1 MSRKDT
7 YHYLVKSVLI
17 REGWTIYHDPYFLK
31 SDPKLSIDLG
41 AERIIA
47 AEKNCDTLAVE
58 VKSFITD
65 SQVMELEK
73 AIGQYGIYEELLKIQ
88 EPDRELY
95 LAVPIDAFEN
105 IFSRQVGKVAVK
117 KFNLKLIIFSFSE
130 LDLQKN
136 LPINNLE
143 FLILLKA
150 N

>member
-7 YHYLVKSVLI
+7 YHYLVKSALI
-17 REGWTIYHDPYFLK
+17 REGWKISHDPYLLK

-47 AEKNCDTLAVE
+47 AEKNCDKIAVE

-65 SQVMELEK
+65 SQVTELEK

-95 LAVPIDAFEN
+95 LAVPIDAFDN
-105 IFSRQVGKVAVK
+105 IFSRQVGKIAVK

-130 LDLQKN
+130 SDLQW
-136 LPINNLE
+136 I
-143 FLILLKA
+143 IQ
-150 N
+150 

>member
-1 MSRKDT
+1 
-7 YHYLVKSVLI
+7 
-17 REGWTIYHDPYFLK
+17 
-31 SDPKLSIDLG
+31 
-41 AERIIA
+41 
-47 AEKNCDTLAVE
+47 
-58 VKSFITD
+58 
-65 SQVMELEK
+65 MELEK

-136 LPINNLE
+136 LPTNNLE

>member
-7 YHYLVKSVLI
+7 YHYLVKSALI
-17 REGWTIYHDPYFLK
+17 REGWTIYHDPYVLK

-47 AEKNCDTLAVE
+47 AEKNCDKIAVE

-65 SQVMELEK
+65 SQVTELEK

-95 LAVPIDAFEN
+95 LAVPIDAFDN
-105 IFSRQVGKVAVK
+105 IFSRQVGKIAVK

-130 LDLQKN
+130 SDLQW
-136 LPINNLE
+136 I
-143 FLILLKA
+143 IQ
-150 N
+150 